1 MGETIKEV
9 NVLDSYISDM
19 QIHAI
24 ATNRRQTVPDYKD
37 GLKSVGRRVLIT
49 MFDKNLFFNRPRIKS
64 AGVVGSC
71 MEKYHPHGDCIR
83 GSSVL
88 YTLAGEFLTIEE
100 IYNRKL
106 LYVDILSVDPSTGN
120 VVPARAHSFRIGQYT
135 NKEYHVVLS
144 NGAEVVCTDNHPFM
158 VGGGAWVKAK
168 DIQPNTR
175 LYTAPLRLNGRPAI
189 KDELIQN
196 MVYKTYYGELPKGY
210 QRHHKD
216 FNPYNNVPENIVGL
230 TEEQHKAIHGVSPA
244 SLNNLRIGREKMFS
258 ENGEYR
264 NKIRRKNSELC
275 KAFNTDQGLRR
286 FKHAINL
293 LKEQGLP
300 ITIDAYE
307 SLRATGQVYN
317 LPYVDRLLNKY
328 PDLGSSFEDLVNA
341 EIPTLGELYEQNKVG
356 VSDLVKRD
364 TQVVNNSG
372 AMSMVYRFTMYR
384 VFDIMLDAGIPL
396 TVENYF
402 NCRVQSTA
410 DIDPEILSGIMALY
424 AVEYPYVV
432 NVYTVDVDNQPMYD
446 FTVDGYENMLI
457 PVYNNTGS
465 GLEDMLGAYAPMIC
479 IHNSSIYDVMCIF
492 SRWWDCKIPLLDGHG
507 NYGNMQ
513 GDGAAAMRYTET
525 RLSEFA
531 TEAVIGD
538 LQVSKDVVD
547 WVPNFDESDMEP
559 EYLPCKIPLLLING
573 TFGIGIGM
581 RAEISRHNIT
591 EVLDATINLI
601 KNPKADVVLIPD
613 HCMPCDIIDTNWKR
627 ISNTG
632 FGTYR
637 CRGRID
643 IETDKK
649 GYPLLVIKSVPD
661 MVTLFVAGANKD
673 EGVIAKVDE
682 MIKEG
687 KIPQIR
693 DRWDES
699 SKTDMR
705 FVIQLQK
712 GSNPVFVREFLYKH
726 TLLEKPF
733 RENFEVLDGITPL
746 RMSYKSYLQA
756 FIEFYKSNKYRSYYA
771 QLAKVKTKWREK
783 QLYLMVM
790 NSGEIRDIQDKI
802 RKRKDVSPEKN
813 AEFMEYLI
821 KKFNVTDIE
830 AKFIMHMDMM
840 KTAEGYRRIYEA
852 DCKKYEEE
860 IQYYLNKITNES
872 LIEEEIIEELTYFR
886 NKYKTPRLCR
896 VIKDTMEDVPAGDFL
911 IVVTE
916 NNYIKK
922 LNLNDNINTY
932 RGDAPKLVLK
942 VDNRDNVL
950 LFDKN
955 GKVFKLPVSK
965 VDMCDKNSAGFDLRV
980 MIKNC
985 TSDIMTV
992 MNESTIQKISKST
1005 NKNFLTVLTSQGC
1018 IKKMDLDDFLNVPP
1032 SGIIYTK
1039 LGDGDF
1045 VKDITIIPNDFEVI
1059 IYSHKKAIRYGMD
1072 QIPHYKR
1079 TAQGVGA
1086 MSSKEPIDGIS
1097 VILPSSQY
1105 VVVVTESGRINKFA
1119 IAGLPS
1125 KKRNQAG
1132 SSVIKLSKTDS
1143 IVNIFG
1149 VDDSMVLKV
1158 GTKTGMTTI
1167 NVSDIPL
1174 GSSISAG
1181 QKMIPTKSDSILK
1194 VRVEKPKEK

>member
-9 NVLDSYISDM
+9 NVLDSYVSDM
-19 QIHAI
+19 QIYAI
-24 ATNRRQTVPDYKD
+24 ATNRKQTVPDYKD
-37 GLKSVGRRVLIT
+37 GLKAVGRRTLTT
-49 MFDKNLFFNRPRIKS
+49 MYDKGLYNNKQRIKC
-64 AGVVGSC
+64 AGVVGDT
-71 MEKYHPHGDCIR
+71 MAKYHPHGDCIR
-83 GSSVL
+83 SSSVL
-88 YTLAGEFLTIEE
+88 YTSSGDTMTIEE
-100 IYNRKL
+100 ATNSGIESL
-106 LYVDILSVDPSTGN
+106 DIFAIDTLTGQCI
-120 VVPARAHSFRIGQYT
+120 VTKAHDFRIGQYAKT
-135 NKEYHVVLS
+135 IYNIKLETGYTIS
-144 NGAEVVCTDNHPFM
+144 CTSNHPFLNNNLDFIKAQDLTTDTILR
-158 VGGGAWVKAK
+158 GVKYQGDYTVPIEVK
-168 DIQPNTR
+168 IESIDI
-175 LYTAPLRLNGRPAI
+175 
-189 KDELIQN
+189 
-196 MVYKTYYGELPKGY
+196 
-210 QRHHKD
+210 
-216 FNPYNNVPENIVGL
+216 
-230 TEEQHKAIHGVSPA
+230 EQHD
-244 SLNNLRIGREKMFS
+244 
-258 ENGEYR
+258 
-264 NKIRRKNSELC
+264 
-275 KAFNTDQGLRR
+275 T
-286 FKHAINL
+286 
-293 LKEQGLP
+293 
-300 ITIDAYE
+300 
-307 SLRATGQVYN
+307 
-317 LPYVDRLLNKY
+317 
-328 PDLGSSFEDLVNA
+328 
-341 EIPTLGELYEQNKVG
+341 EI
-356 VSDLVKRD
+356 
-364 TQVVNNSG
+364 
-372 AMSMVYRFTMYR
+372 
-384 VFDIMLDAGIPL
+384 
-396 TVENYF
+396 
-402 NCRVQSTA
+402 
-410 DIDPEILSGIMALY
+410 
-424 AVEYPYVV
+424 
-432 NVYTVDVDNQPMYD
+432 PMYD

-457 PVYNNTGS
+457 PAADPTNES
-465 GLEDMLGAYAPMIC
+465 FEMIC

-538 LQVSKDVVD
+538 LRISQDVVD
-547 WVPNFDESDMEP
+547 WIPNFDESGKEP
-559 EYLPCKIPLLLING
+559 EYLPCKVPLLLING

-581 RAEISRHNIT
+581 RSEISRHNIT
-591 EVLDATINLI
+591 EVLDATIKLI
-601 KNPKADVVLIPD
+601 KNPNADVVLIPD
-613 HCMPCDIIDTNWKR
+613 HCMPCDIVDTNWKR
-627 ISNTG
+627 ICNTG

-637 CRGRID
+637 CRARID

-673 EGVIAKVDE
+673 EGVIARIDE

-699 SKTDMR
+699 SKNEMR

-712 GSNPVFVREFLYKH
+712 GSNPSFVKEFLYKH
-726 TLLEKPF
+726 TLLEKTF
-733 RENFEVLDGITPL
+733 RENFEVLDGIKPL

-771 QLAKVKTKWREK
+771 RLASVKTKWREK

-1039 LGDGDF
+1039 LSDGDF

-1149 VDDSMVLKV
+1149 VDDSMVIKV